1 MYVNMNGIL
10 AAQRPGRTAGRAPGR
25 RPLLSSGAA
34 EACALAR
41 LGVSLSRFLA
51 RASRSLRTPLRLPVR
66 GCGVP
71 MDPGVPGAPGC
82 SVVGPGSEYGHGRSP
97 GAQVHIAKAEHDS
110 LHSDRIWTY
119 LRGSL

>member
-41 LGVSLSRFLA
+41 PGVSLSRFLA
-51 RASRSLRTPLRLPVR
+51 RVSRSLRTPLRLPVR
-66 GCGVP
+66 GCGPYGSWRAWRRWVLCGW
-71 MDPGVPGAPGC
+71 PGF
-82 SVVGPGSEYGHGRSP
+82 
-97 GAQVHIAKAEHDS
+97 
-110 LHSDRIWTY
+110 
-119 LRGSL
+119 